1 MGGTIAVTQVLLVD
15 DDVELV
21 DLLKSYLEVE
31 GFDVETVRDARA
43 AVSRAVPAKLE

>member
-31 GFDVETVRDARA
+31 ALMSRRCETRGPR
-43 AVSRAVPAKLE
+43 